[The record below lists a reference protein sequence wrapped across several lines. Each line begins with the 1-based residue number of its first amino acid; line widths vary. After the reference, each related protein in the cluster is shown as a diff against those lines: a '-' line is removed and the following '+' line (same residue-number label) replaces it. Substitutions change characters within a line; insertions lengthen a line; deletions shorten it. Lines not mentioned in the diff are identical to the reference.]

1 MKKITLLAFMLLF
14 SALSFAQVNLT
25 NGLIAY
31 YPFNGNANDA
41 SGNANNGTVNGATLG
56 TDRFGNANSSYEF
69 SGNTI
74 TAAVMHKIEEDFTIS
89 LWFGAA
95 LSPTNLLTWIGEA
108 NPSDYD
114 VFRFRYYDIT
124 GTPTYRSEI
133 EKRPFSTGS
142 ACESHDADFL
152 ANLINSGVNFQHY
165 VLVREADSMFVFLNN
180 IKVSGTSAVFTV
192 CTTQDSLK
200 DITLGNSGFSGGMD
214 DIMIYNR
221 AINTAEIDSI
231 FNLTASLA
239 PVTGLNQ
246 IIETEINIYPNPT
259 NDVIQIELP
268 IFDSYQ
274 ITVMDMTGRIVY
286 NIRNLNTDTYKLDAK
301 NWSSGMYNINITNSK
316 GELTSKKIV
325 KQ

>member
-1 MKKITLLAFMLLF
+1 MKKLTLLAFMLLF

-56 TDRFGNANSSYEF
+56 TDRFGNANSSYNF
-69 SGNTI
+69 NGNTI
-74 TAAVMHKIEEDFTIS
+74 TAAVMHKLEEDFTIS
-89 LWFGAA
+89 IWFESN
-95 LSPTNLLTWIGEA
+95 LSLSNLLTWTGEA
-108 NPSDYD
+108 FPSDFDYL
-114 VFRFRYYDIT
+114 RIRYFEPL
-124 GTPTYRSEI
+124 GTPTFRSEI
-133 EKRPFSTGS
+133 QKRPTSSGS

-152 ANLINSGVNFQHY
+152 ASLINSGVNFQHY

-200 DITLGNSGFSGGMD
+200 DITLGSGGFNAGMD

-239 PVTGLNQ
+239 PITGLNQ
-246 IIETEINIYPNPT
+246 IFETEINIYPNPT

-268 IFDSYQ
+268 TFDSYQ

-286 NIRNLNTDTYKLDAK
+286 NIRNLNSDTYKLDAK